1 MLEECS
7 TCWQI
12 LSWTWEHLL
21 EKEKP
26 KKGGGKKGKKEG
38 KSTLPAWRRQ
48 LQAPS
53 ATGCHGWGGGR
64 RSDQPCLHKKK
75 KKKNKMKKEDRDGDE
90 PAVKLEPTTDEDE
103 EAPRGATRT
112 RIKKKKRKKEEE
124 ACLWSDGTN
133 ELTLYLQL
141 QGPRNNGQGGEQ

>member
-1 MLEECS
+1 
-7 TCWQI
+7 
-12 LSWTWEHLL
+12 
-21 EKEKP
+21 
-26 KKGGGKKGKKEG
+26 
-38 KSTLPAWRRQ
+38 
-48 LQAPS
+48 
-53 ATGCHGWGGGR
+53 
-64 RSDQPCLHKKK
+64 
-75 KKKNKMKKEDRDGDE
+75 MKKEDRDGDE

-112 RIKKKKRKKEEE
+112 RIKKKRKEEEE

>member
-1 MLEECS
+1 MMLEECS

-64 RSDQPCLHKKK
+64 RSDQPCLHKK